1 GHGMASDTLDIDLV
15 SQSFMRNP
23 LPTLTRL
30 REAGPV
36 VRVKVPFLGRT
47 WLAPCWPAGPASR
60 PGSRSTARP
69 MTTGSASRSWPPAPP
84 PRPWRGAARTCSGSA
99 LVFEAMA
106 LHHLGQPGKARAAL
120 ERADEMYRDLLASL
134 ADSP

>member
-1 GHGMASDTLDIDLV
+1 
-15 SQSFMRNP
+15 
-23 LPTLTRL
+23 
-30 REAGPV
+30 

-134 ADSP
+134 ADSPEGPLGRDWVDVLIFQIAREEAGRVMKLPVPDPR